1 MTWMDP
7 REDTPLTPQ
16 HVTSLILRHGPG
28 RSAHVPT
35 KPEVPPPPATLPASE
50 PETLLRPPLHL
61 LFTLTLTIPLLP
73 SLRAPSRD
81 NEPARMPGIQMKSI
95 SSKQWWLSP

>member
-1 MTWMDP
+1 MHDIKFNI
-7 REDTPLTPQ
+7 
-16 HVTSLILRHGPG
+16 LIIFKYTIQG

-50 PETLLRPPLHL
+50 PETLLRPALHL

-81 NEPARMPGIQMKSI
+81 NEPAR
-95 SSKQWWLSP
+95 